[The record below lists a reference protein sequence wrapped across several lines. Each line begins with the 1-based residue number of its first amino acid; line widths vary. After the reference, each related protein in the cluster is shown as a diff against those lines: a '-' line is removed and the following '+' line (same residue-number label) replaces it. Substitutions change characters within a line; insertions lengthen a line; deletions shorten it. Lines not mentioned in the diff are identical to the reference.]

1 MDLGT
6 NNGRAAF
13 QCKYI
18 TDENVF
24 ISVDLNDICYLNDWI
39 GLWSWEFSS
48 LSRALYI
55 KTQNT
60 QRRYF
65 TKLALAGETFNS
77 VEIKYIDLNLAH
89 TFFFILA
96 PNIPVSFL
104 NLNPSHST
112 DLTVNH
118 EPECV

>member
-24 ISVDLNDICYLNDWI
+24 ISVDLHDICYLNDWI
-39 GLWSWEFSS
+39 GLWSWEFAS

-65 TKLALAGETFNS
+65 TKLALAGETFYS

-89 TFFFILA
+89 AFFFILA
-96 PNIPVSFL
+96 PYEPVSFL

-112 DLTVNH
+112 YLAVNH
-118 EPECV
+118 ESECI